1 MSSTN
6 SPLEA
11 CPPPLMWQDVRH
23 EFLTHSACVS
33 VVSPVGAATVR
44 VWGAGPPVYLLPG
57 FTSPAELYCLLVWL
71 LREDFRCVTIEPA
84 GSGDPRRTSASF
96 ATLRRSVVPCTPF
109 AHEVALLKATAEELG
124 DAEFSLLGANYGA
137 AWALAAAHAEPS
149 RVARLMLIQG
159 FAHRRLSFGERRLA
173 DWCRHNRRDLASLP
187 FRETFQTQNHRRWFP
202 PFDATRWQYY
212 LDATGAMP
220 LRELARRADAVSGW
234 DLRRDLSKLH
244 IPTLLIRTEGE
255 GRLAAGCQ
263 AEIELALPGVQTE
276 WMHST
281 GQLPYLTHPHRLAKL
296 MRAFCAASS
305 IEHIVS
311 DAS

>member
-6 SPLEA
+6 SLSEA

-23 EFLTHSACVS
+23 EFLTHSADVS
-33 VVSPVGAATVR
+33 VESPAGTATVR
-44 VWGAGPPVYLLPG
+44 VWGSGPPIYLLPG
-57 FTSPAELYCLLVWL
+57 FTSPAELYCLLAWL
-71 LREDFRCVTIEPA
+71 LREDFRCVTIEP
-84 GSGDPRRTSASF
+84 F
-96 ATLRRSVVPCTPF
+96 ATLRRTVDRCAPF
-109 AHEVALLKATAEELG
+109 DHEVTLLQAAAEELG

-149 RVARLMLIQG
+149 RVSRLMLIQG
-159 FAHRRLSFGERRLA
+159 FARRRLSFGERRLA
-173 DWCRHNRRDLASLP
+173 AWCRHNRRDLASLP
-187 FRETFQTQNHRRWFP
+187 FREMFQTQNHRRWFP
-202 PFDATRWQYY
+202 PFDPTRWQYY

-234 DLRRDLSKLH
+234 DLRGELPKLH

-255 GRLAAGCQ
+255 GQVAAACQ
-263 AEIELALPGVQTE
+263 SELAQALPCVQTE

-296 MRAFCAASS
+296 IRAFCAASHVAPMTS
-305 IEHIVS
+305 ATS
-311 DAS
+311 SP